1 MITIIPMMTTCDTPA
16 SLNAFTRQKTAP
28 INVNVPMYQ
37 CNPGSVLFSKFPT
50 GTHHTTDVRNAH
62 IAITIFM
69 TALSIDWNMLK
80 MKIINIP
87 IAIEMLKNICVLYF
101 LALVSLSFSV
111 GPNTTDNG
119 IDNSVNTDNRGII
132 LYLWH
137 RI

>member
-1 MITIIPMMTTCDTPA
+1 MCMITIIAMMTMCDTPA

-37 CNPGSVLFSKFPT
+37 CNPGSVLFSKFPVT
-50 GTHHTTDVRNAH
+50 NHSTDVRNVH
-62 IAITIFM
+62 IAITIFI

-119 IDNSVNTDNRGII
+119 IANNVNTMIPSI
-132 LYLWH
+132 V
-137 RI
+137 